1 MASGLKEIS
10 DLPLQTLDKSGGV
23 PKTRIENVKAANE
36 IFETLVKG
44 DEMSSINRA
53 RVQAMFD
60 GTPPYSDA
68 SLRSSGQGFRC
79 NLNFGEAEK
88 FLEAAM
94 SAYVDLI
101 NSVETLVRVE
111 TVFGDPKQR
120 VEWGRILSEEYSFQ
134 LRKWPRFNYEYLN
147 LCNHF
152 VGHGVGVNYFEDE
165 RSWQWRS
172 SGLGDILIP
181 RQTQATEEAIEVAA
195 ARRSVQVNDLYSY
208 IEDPKIAEDLGWN
221 VKEVRDAI
229 MKATDSNN
237 SQFTNWESIQA
248 QMKNNDLWS
257 SAKAARVKLVH
268 MWVKEFNG
276 TVSHFITLDG
286 GDNKDFLYKRIGRYK
301 NIDQAFTF
309 FPYGIGTNGTFH
321 SIRGLGFKLYHHLQ
335 VSNRVRSQAIDNAM
349 LAGSP
354 MVQPEDERS
363 LENFA
368 FNYFGPF
375 AILPPN
381 MKFVD
386 RASPN
391 TSQTMMPVLSDLS
404 QMVQE
409 RAGQYS
415 TTGIFGKG
423 DRRTRFEVAAHLE
436 EAAKLN
442 VTALNLFYN
451 PWDRFHIEVA
461 RRFFRLDYSVGEQ
474 GGQAVFEF
482 RERCFSRGVPME
494 AFAAIDLKKTRA
506 VRAVG
511 SGSQA
516 KRSVSLQ
523 QLNELAGAFDA
534 DGRHNLFRDQVAS
547 LVGHDAADRY
557 IPARPDRRA
566 PVDAKVAQL
575 ETEHLIEGREITV
588 YPDEFHVIHLDIHL
602 PVIEEM
608 FAAVEEGQMSIED
621 AAMRSMQVFQHSVTP
636 LENIQQDPT
645 IAERVAEFNQR
656 LQKLSE
662 LIINGQRKLAKI
674 QREQQ
679 GEGEGEG
686 EGGPGEAEQQ
696 KAAEQQEKLIEHR
709 LKLQM
714 MQEKH
719 EMEMMLKLQKAEQER
734 QLADA
739 KSASDL
745 KNLLS

>member
-1 MASGLKEIS
+1 MPSGLQEIS
-10 DLPLQTLDKSGGV
+10 ELPLQTLNESGGA
-23 PKTRIENVKAANE
+23 PTTRIKDVKAANE
-36 IFETLVKG
+36 IFESLRQG
-44 DEMSSINRA
+44 DELSAINRS

-68 SLRSSGQGFRC
+68 ALRNSGQAFRC

-120 VEWGRILSEEYSFQ
+120 IEWGRILSEEYSFQ

-181 RQTQATEEAIEVAA
+181 RQTQATEGAIEVAA
-195 ARRSVQVNDLYSY
+195 ARRSVQVNDLYKY

-229 MKATDSNN
+229 IKATDSTN
-237 SQFTNWESIQA
+237 SQFNNWESIQA

-257 SAKAARVKLVH
+257 SAKATRVKLVH

-276 TVSHFITLDG
+276 TVSHLITLDK
-286 GDNKDFLYKRIGRYK
+286 GDNKDFLYKRVGRYK
-301 NIDQAFTF
+301 SIDEAFTF
-309 FPYGIGTNGTFH
+309 FTYGIGTNGTFH

-335 VSNRVRSQAIDNAM
+335 VSNRIRSQAVDNAM

-386 RASPN
+386 RAAPN

-461 RRFFRLDYSVGEQ
+461 RRFFRLDYTPGEQ
-474 GGQAVFEF
+474 GGSAVYEF
-482 RERCFSRGVPME
+482 RERCFARGVPME
-494 AFAAIDLKKTRA
+494 ALAAIDLKKTRA

-575 ETEHLIEGREITV
+575 ETEHLIEGKEITV

-608 FAAVEEGQMSIED
+608 FAAVEEGQMSIEE
-621 AAMRSMQVFQHSVTP
+621 AATRSMNVFQHSVEH

-645 IAERVAEFNQR
+645 IADRVAEFNQR

-662 LIINGQRKLAKI
+662 LILNGRRKLAKI

-679 GEGEGEG
+679 ESAEMSEDGEVLENDR
-686 EGGPGEAEQQ
+686 QNDV
-696 KAAEQQEKLIEHR
+696 EQQEKLIEHR

-734 QLADA
+734 QLSDA

-745 KNLLS
+745 KNLLN